1 MAVINEPI
9 NLADLVKYEEE
20 CLDYSRNEETIAA
33 GQHLGIGAVVA
44 RQSADGKLHALNP
57 SANDGT
63 ESAVGILIEDV
74 DATLIDKTGLILAR
88 HAVVADKYVVWPA
101 GITAAQ
107 KAAAIEQLD
116 VRGILLRT
124 SA

>member
-20 CLDYSRNEETIAA
+20 CLFYSRNEETVAA
-33 GQHLGIGAVVA
+33 GQNLGIGAVVG
-44 RQSADGKLHALNP
+44 RKTADGKLYALNL

-63 ESAVGILIEDV
+63 QTAIGILIEDV
-74 DATLIDKTGLILAR
+74 DATLIDKTGVILAR

-101 GITAAQ
+101 GITAPQKVAALAQ
-107 KAAAIEQLD
+107 LEA
-116 VRGILLRT
+116 RGILLRT